1 MLLYRP
7 PAMSMLEYPTR
18 QLLEHALLVFAALF
32 PIVNPVGGAPVFLSM
47 TLGLDDAQRA
57 LLARRIG
64 VNAFVLVLGSFFVGT
79 YVIGFFGLSVPI
91 IQVGG
96 GLLVC
101 SLAWQLLHSE
111 QLTEVPVAPQSA
123 DALLV
128 RAFYPMT
135 MPLTVGPGSIA
146 VSITLGAHV
155 PRGVQA
161 YSMNVAGAALGT
173 LALALSIYLLYRY
186 AERLAR
192 ALGPTGTA
200 VLLRL
205 SAFILLC
212 IGVQIVWNGV
222 FALLATV
229 PSFRLG

>member
-7 PAMSMLEYPTR
+7 RPMRMLEYPTR

-64 VNAFVLVLGSFFVGT
+64 VNAFLLVVGSFFVGT
-79 YVIGFFGLSVPI
+79 YVIEFFGLSVPI
-91 IQVGG
+91 IQLAG

-101 SLAWQLLHSE
+101 SLAWQLLQSE
-111 QLTEVPVAPQSA
+111 QPNQVPVSPQTT
-123 DALLV
+123 DELMV

-146 VSITLGAHV
+146 VSITLGAHL
-155 PRGVQA
+155 PHGVQA
-161 YSMNVAGAALGT
+161 YSMSVIGAVIGA
-173 LALALSIYLLYRY
+173 LALAISIYLLYRY
-186 AERLAR
+186 AERLTR
-192 ALGPTGTA
+192 ALGPSGTA

-212 IGVQIVWNGV
+212 IGVQIVWNGA
-222 FALLATV
+222 FALLGTI
-229 PSFRLG
+229 PSFRVS